1 MNDSMNDLKNI
12 YLDNAASTKVRDE
25 AVEAMVRVMKDI
37 YGNPS
42 SMHRFGRQAG
52 VELENAR
59 ANVAS
64 ALGADSNNMYF
75 TSGGTEANNWAILG
89 AAQNIMRKGN
99 RKQDRRHIITSAT
112 EHSAVL
118 DPIKMLESK
127 GWEVTY
133 LPPDSSGRISSE
145 AFSNAL
151 RDDTAL
157 ASIMLV
163 NNEVG
168 AVNPVGDYSR
178 EIKQR
183 GLATILHTDAIQGLC
198 KIPFSVKSLGA
209 DLVTVS
215 SHKLHGPKGVGAIY
229 IKDKIKLTPLILGG
243 NHEKGLRGGT
253 EALPAAV
260 GFGVAAR
267 LGMSEFINTAAT
279 VCDLRECMSGL
290 IKTHVP
296 GVIFIGES
304 GIEEGGGS
312 IGEGVS
318 AEGDSSIS
326 EGGGSLFDR
335 YSPFILCISL
345 PGFMSETLMNFLDEK
360 GIFVSRSAACKKGAR
375 SRTLEAMRL
384 NSDVIDGSL
393 RVSFSRYSTREE
405 VEYFVR
411 MLKEAS
417 ETLYKKF

>member
-1 MNDSMNDLKNI
+1 MSDFQNI

-25 AVEAMVRVMKDI
+25 AVGAMARVMSDN

-42 SMHRFGRQAG
+42 SMHRFGRQAA

-59 ANVAS
+59 ESVAS
-64 ALGADSNNMYF
+64 ALGVKSNNMYF

-89 AAQNIMRKGN
+89 AAQNLMRKGS

-133 LPPDSSGRISSE
+133 LLPDSSGRISSE
-145 AFSNAL
+145 SFSNAL
-151 RDDTAL
+151 RDDTAF

-163 NNEVG
+163 NNEMG

-215 SHKLHGPKGVGAIY
+215 SHKLHGPKGVGALY

-243 NHEKGLRGGT
+243 NHEKGIRGGT

-267 LGMSEFINTAAT
+267 LGLSELENNTSTVRNLREYMSELLKAN
-279 VCDLRECMSGL
+279 
-290 IKTHVP
+290 VP
-296 GVIFIGES
+296 GVVFV
-304 GIEEGGGS
+304 
-312 IGEGVS
+312 GEGDGT
-318 AEGDSSIS
+318 EGD
-326 EGGGSLFDR
+326 GSLLNM

-384 NSDVIDGSL
+384 NNDVIDGSL

-405 VEYFVR
+405 VEYFVQ

-417 ETLYKKF
+417 ETLYKKL